1 MMEQFN
7 LSKYIKILMLA
18 YPKYFKDL
26 SREESIEISQLYY
39 SQLKRY
45 PAIVVEKAIN
55 DIIQEY
61 VFMPTI
67 SEIIKKCNE
76 VNSNQKQWVIEKMIQ
91 DGYFHSQREIE
102 KAYHFIEEGVIP
114 QWLKEDMQKYSNI
127 KLLGD

>member
-1 MMEQFN
+1 MEQFN

-39 SQLKRY
+39 SQLKKY
-45 PAIVVEKAIN
+45 SVNVVEKAIN
-55 DIIQEY
+55 DIIQEC

-76 VNSNQKQWVIEKMIQ
+76 VNSNQKQWIIEKMIE
-91 DGYFHSQREIE
+91 DGYFYSQREIE
-102 KAYHFIEEGVIP
+102 KAYHFIEEGIIP
-114 QWLKEDMQKYSNI
+114 KWFQTDMQKYSNI